1 MNSIE
6 DGHIC
11 RSQILRLRIF
21 FSFVGGNPT
30 LKNYKGEKCRSHILR
45 LRFFSFVGGNPT
57 LEIYKK
63 ERPPF
68 SYKRGPLPLDLRGGK
83 RETIGLLHQKNVGDP
98 NDP

>member
-11 RSQILRLRIF
+11 RPQILRLRIF
-21 FSFVGGNPT
+21 FFFFFVGGNPT
-30 LKNYKGEKCRSHILR
+30 LKNYKGERCRSHILR
-45 LRFFSFVGGNPT
+45 LKIFSFVGGNPT

-68 SYKRGPLPLDLRGGK
+68 PYKRGPLPLDLRMREKGK
-83 RETIGLLHQKNVGDP
+83 P
-98 NDP
+98 